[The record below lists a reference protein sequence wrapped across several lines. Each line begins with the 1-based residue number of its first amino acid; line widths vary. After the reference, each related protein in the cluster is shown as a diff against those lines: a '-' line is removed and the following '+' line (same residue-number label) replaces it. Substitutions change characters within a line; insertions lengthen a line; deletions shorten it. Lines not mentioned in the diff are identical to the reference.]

1 MRSTSHSLEGLL
13 RRDRAVAIVGLAVL
27 AGLAWLY
34 LVRLDRGMADMS
46 MAQMAPWTAAD
57 IALAVLMW
65 AVMMVAMMLPAA
77 APMILV
83 FIAINRRRRAA
94 PGAPYVDT
102 GIFVL
107 GYLAVWSAFSVG
119 AAVVQWALHEAALLS
134 PEMLTV
140 APSVGGA
147 LLVGAGLYQLTPL
160 KYACL
165 SRCQSPLGFVLREW
179 REGTRGALVMG
190 LRHGL
195 FCLGCC
201 WVLMALL
208 FVGGVMNLVWVAA
221 IAALALFEKVL
232 PAGRVVSWAAGM
244 TLIVWGSLTL
254 ARAA

>member
-1 MRSTSHSLEGLL
+1 MRPTPISLEAML
-13 RRDRAVAIVGLAVL
+13 RRDRVVTMVGLVVL

-34 LVRLDRGMADMS
+34 LLHLDRGMADMS
-46 MAQMAPWTAAD
+46 MAQMAPWALAD
-57 IALAVLMW
+57 IALAALMW

-83 FIAINRRRRAA
+83 FIAINRKRRAT
-94 PGAPYVDT
+94 PGAPYPHT

-107 GYLAVWSAFSVG
+107 GYLAVWSAFSAG
-119 AAVVQWALHEAALLS
+119 AAIVQWALHEALLLS
-134 PEMLTV
+134 PEMLALTP
-140 APSVGGA
+140 ATGGA
-147 LLVGAGLYQLTPL
+147 LSIGAGLYQLTPL

-165 SRCQSPLGFVLREW
+165 ARCQSPLGFVLTEW
-179 REGTRGALVMG
+179 REGHRGALVMG

-221 IAALALFEKVL
+221 IAAFAMLEKVL
-232 PAGRVVSWAAGM
+232 PAGRIVSWAAGM
-244 TLIVWGSLTL
+244 ALLAWGTLTL
-254 ARAA
+254 VRAA